1 MFQIDTHAVPGGC
14 QNDQPAQPP
23 QTSDRPPPEPTADDI
38 AMRDALIAEQENLLN
53 VYRCMFQIDTH
64 AVPGGCQNDQPAQN
78 P

>member
-1 MFQIDTHAVPGGC
+1 
-14 QNDQPAQPP
+14 
-23 QTSDRPPPEPTADDI
+23 
-38 AMRDALIAEQENLLN
+38 MRDALIAEQENLLN